1 MGKATGFLDYQR
13 LEDIQE
19 APEVRCGHYED
30 FHREL
35 PEAERREQGGRC
47 MDCGVPFCQAG
58 CRFAG
63 LGSFG
68 CPLHN
73 LIPEW
78 NDMVF
83 RDNTRHAL
91 SRLLKTNNFPEFT
104 GRVCPAS
111 CEEACVCNVHG
122 EAVTIRDNELS
133 IIETAFRTGLMQPR
147 RPAVRSGRRVAVVGS
162 GPAGLAAADQLNQRG
177 HSVTVFERDDRP
189 GGLLMYGIP
198 NMKLP
203 KDIVLRRVQLMEAEG
218 VTFRTGVNV
227 GKDISPEELLA
238 EFDCVVLCCG
248 AAKPRPYALA
258 DQGVKGVS
266 YALPYLQFATR
277 ALLDRSAPVID
288 AVDRDVVVVGAGDT
302 SSDCVATAI
311 RQGCRS
317 ITQVIRKPQ
326 SVIEQGRCLWRPQ
339 PYRPDYA
346 QEEAVAR
353 FGASPR
359 RYETV
364 VKELV
369 TGEQG
374 ELRQVVL
381 QRVSWRQ
388 EDGKAVME
396 PLAGTE
402 ETIPADLMLVASG
415 FAGCEDYIGEA
426 FGLTLERGMDVC
438 APNDQR
444 IFLAGDLRLGASL
457 VVHAIADGRR
467 AARAADDYLMHL
479 VD

>member
-13 LEDIQE
+13 LADIQE

-58 CRFAG
+58 CRFDG

-147 RPAVRSGRRVAVVGS
+147 QPAVRSGRRVAVVGS

-266 YALPYLQFATR
+266 YALP
-277 ALLDRSAPVID
+277 
-288 AVDRDVVVVGAGDT
+288 
-302 SSDCVATAI
+302 
-311 RQGCRS
+311 CRS

>member
-1 MGKATGFLDYQR
+1 MGKMTGFLDYQR
-13 LEDIQE
+13 LEDCQE
-19 APEVRCGHYED
+19 DAAARTGHYGD

-35 PEAERREQGGRC
+35 PEEARREQGGRC

-58 CRFAG
+58 CQFDG
-63 LGSFG
+63 LGAFG

-83 RDNTRHAL
+83 RGNIRHAL

-111 CEEACVCNVHG
+111 CEDACICGVHG
-122 EAVTIRDNELS
+122 EAVTIRDNERS
-133 IIETAFRTGLMQPR
+133 IIESAFREGLMQPR
-147 RPAVRSGRRVAVVGS
+147 RPAVRSGHRVAVVGS

-203 KDIVLRRVQLMEAEG
+203 KDIVLRRIQLMEAEG
-218 VTFRTGVNV
+218 ITFRTAVNV
-227 GKDISPEELLA
+227 GKDIAAEELLA
-238 EFDCVVLCCG
+238 AFDCVVLCCG
-248 AAKPRPYALA
+248 AAKPRAYPLA
-258 DQGVKGVS
+258 ERGIKGVS

-277 ALLDRSAPVID
+277 ALLERSAPVMD
-288 AVDRDVVVVGAGDT
+288 AMGKDVVVVGAGDT
-302 SSDCVATAI
+302 SSDCIATAI

-317 ITQVIRKPQ
+317 VTQVIRKPQ
-326 SVIEQGRCLWRPQ
+326 SVIEQGRSLWRPQ

-353 FGASPR
+353 FGTSPR
-359 RYETV
+359 RYGTV
-364 VKELV
+364 VQDVV
-369 TGEQG
+369 TGDQG

-381 QRVSWRQ
+381 QQVAWR
-388 EDGKAVME
+388 EEGGKAVME

-402 ETIPADLMLVASG
+402 ETIPADLLLVASG
-415 FAGCEDYIGEA
+415 FSGCEDYIGQA
-426 FGLTLERGMDVC
+426 FGLPLTQGMDVC
-438 APNDQR
+438 APGMER

-467 AARAADDYLMHL
+467 AARAADNYLMRL